1 MSFWDEKEPKGLFQ
15 ELPFYNTFIEKP
27 SIKRLENIDL
37 MHELPFYDEF
47 SIEKISKA
55 SKRYAKRCRIEIINP
70 KDPLAQLETSKS
82 SIKDLFKDLLDENKV
97 VIKTFL
103 AKVTLKNWLEEI
115 FVTDCVLAT
124 TNPCTYKIKEVN
136 VEKKSYYPET
146 CNHFRDKIK
155 VVLDLLNFATKKRI
169 RTCFRC

>member
-15 ELPFYNTFIEKP
+15 KLLFYNTFIEKP

-55 SKRYAKRCRIEIINP
+55 FKRYAKRKRIEIINP

-97 VIKTFL
+97 VI
-103 AKVTLKNWLEEI
+103 
-115 FVTDCVLAT
+115 
-124 TNPCTYKIKEVN
+124 
-136 VEKKSYYPET
+136 
-146 CNHFRDKIK
+146 
-155 VVLDLLNFATKKRI
+155 
-169 RTCFRC
+169 